1 MKCVLLMVILLLS
14 DLLAG
19 PVPMESIKNYNII
32 LVHGASDRWGG
43 IDCVEDSLQEAVK
56 GARDSAGFFKMV
68 GGIKKND
75 GKISSAAGMLRAL
88 VPWLSDTILEDKNV
102 VYLQRPLTQPA
113 GSPLQNA
120 SEIGDRKWK
129 GKGGCAARRSLFEEA
144 QEIRANDQKELAT
157 KRSSMAYRLI
167 PSRNIIIAHSM
178 GGCDITGIYTIKVI

>member
-129 GKGGCAARRSLFEEA
+129 GKGGCAARRSLIEEA
-144 QEIRANDQKELAT
+144 QEVKAGGRENLKDLRTSKN
-157 KRSSMAYRLI
+157 YFNI
-167 PSRNIIIAHSM
+167 PSRNILIGYSM
-178 GGCDITGIYTIKVI
+178 GGVASSEYVRGASI